1 MRVQQRPK
9 SQAFSS
15 SRGAVTCG
23 GGLRELRGLG
33 ELRGRG
39 HLAIPVALRIQAGSH
54 QTRDVLRIHRLQDLL
69 HPQVPGCI

>member
-1 MRVQQRPK
+1 MRAQQRPK

-15 SRGAVTCG
+15 SRGTVTCG
-23 GGLRELRGLG
+23 GGLPELRGLG

-54 QTRDVLRIHRLQDLL
+54 QTWDVLRIHRLQDLL
-69 HPQVPGCI
+69 HPQVPGCM